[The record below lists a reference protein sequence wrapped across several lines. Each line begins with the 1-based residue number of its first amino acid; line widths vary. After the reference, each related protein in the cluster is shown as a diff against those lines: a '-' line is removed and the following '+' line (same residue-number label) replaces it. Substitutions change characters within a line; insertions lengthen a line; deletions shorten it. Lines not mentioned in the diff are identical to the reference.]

1 MQEVGQVSMVMQIC
15 RFRTRELRERVC
27 VCMRVKDDQGGE
39 ESGLTVVTSMSGKPM
54 AVRDSSTVRGV
65 GGHASN
71 LFITTGL
78 HTHGT

>member
-1 MQEVGQVSMVMQIC
+1 
-15 RFRTRELRERVC
+15 
-27 VCMRVKDDQGGE
+27 MRVKDHQGGE

-54 AVRDSSTVRGV
+54 AVRDGSTVRGV